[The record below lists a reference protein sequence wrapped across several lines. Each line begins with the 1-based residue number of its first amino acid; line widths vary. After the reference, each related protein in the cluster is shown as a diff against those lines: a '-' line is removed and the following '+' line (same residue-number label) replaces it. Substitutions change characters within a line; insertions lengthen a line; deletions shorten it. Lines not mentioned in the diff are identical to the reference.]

1 MTIKRNTAHIAGAHL
16 LDETTGE
23 YNWPFIDRL
32 LPNED
37 IVVIN
42 LAYREQGLLV
52 APRNPQRLHTL
63 SDLAQPE
70 VKFVNR
76 QKGSGTRALLD
87 YHLKQAGLPAEQ
99 IDGYN
104 HEEFTHMA
112 VAAAVLSGVATV
124 GLGILAA
131 ARALNLEFIP
141 LFHERYDLVVPRRYW
156 ESGLLSPLRET
167 LTSPQ
172 YQQAVTAL
180 GGYDVR
186 RMGTLMQRG
195 VTD

>member
-1 MTIKRNTAHIAGAHL
+1 MTIKRNTAHIAGSHL

-32 LPNED
+32 LPGED

-52 APRNPQRLHTL
+52 RPGNPQGLRML
-63 SDLAQPE
+63 SDLVQPE
-70 VKFVNR
+70 VKLVNR

-87 YHLKQAGLPAEQ
+87 YHLKHTGISADQ
-99 IDGYN
+99 IVGYD

-131 ARALNLEFIP
+131 ARALKLEFIP
-141 LFHERYDLVVPRRYW
+141 LSQERYDLVLPRRHW
-156 ESGLLSPLRET
+156 ESELLSPLRET
-167 LTSPQ
+167 LASSH
-172 YQQAVTAL
+172 YQTAVTAL

-186 RMGTLMQRG
+186 HMGTVMERG
-195 VTD
+195 VIN